1 MGIAHLVVVVGGFK
15 SYLGNAHLNGP
26 FSKKGFLKCIQSFCN
41 ILCWNIGESG
51 LETCC
56 NKDSNDLF
64 DQLFLLLWIREW
76 YFPTCFQPNRRLR
89 AKNSRAGAEKHGR
102 RKIWK
107 KCKGSEIKRGST
119 WGQCGCHQRRKSAIT
134 VMVTDSVQWTRHTSS
149 AIGKM
154 TPAPVWNPWSFHL
167 RELDAFI
174 KTKLCCHHSHK
185 LTLLLSICQKVFALV
200 MMSIFKL
207 VS

>member
-1 MGIAHLVVVVGGFK
+1 MGGQKLYGQCPFERTTFQKGASL
-15 SYLGNAHLNGP
+15 NAFDH
-26 FSKKGFLKCIQSFCN
+26 FATFC
-41 ILCWNIGESG
+41 LETFGESG

-185 LTLLLSICQKVFALV
+185 LTLQLSICQKVFALM

>member
-1 MGIAHLVVVVGGFK
+1 MPIWTDHFPK
-15 SYLGNAHLNGP
+15 R
-26 FSKKGFLKCIQSFCN
+26 GFLKCIRSFCN
-41 ILCWNIGESG
+41 ILRWNIGESG

-107 KCKGSEIKRGST
+107 KCKGREIKRGST

-174 KTKLCCHHSHK
+174 KRNYVVITHTSWHCYSRFVKK
-185 LTLLLSICQKVFALV
+185 YLLSWWCQC
-200 MMSIFKL
+200 SN
-207 VS
+207 